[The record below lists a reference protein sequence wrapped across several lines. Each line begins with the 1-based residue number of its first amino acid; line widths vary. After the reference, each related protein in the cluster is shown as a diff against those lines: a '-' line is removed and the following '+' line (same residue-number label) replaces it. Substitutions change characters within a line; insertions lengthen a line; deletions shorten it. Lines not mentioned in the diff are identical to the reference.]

1 MKREAKMKTDVAV
14 IGGGP
19 AGLAAALAA
28 AEYAD
33 VTIIERDSELGG
45 ILQQC
50 IHNGF
55 GNFIFKK
62 MMTGPEYAHH
72 FIDKVRKAGIDV
84 MLNSSV
90 IEIEGKSKKI
100 VVASP
105 SVMEE
110 IGAKAIVLAMG
121 CRERSRAQILI
132 PGTRPAGV
140 YTAGTAQRLIN
151 IDGVMPGS
159 RVVILG
165 SGDVGLIMARRLT
178 LEGAEVEGVYEIMPE
193 PGGLTRN
200 IAQCLDDY
208 GIPLHLSHTVTDI
221 KGKERVEG
229 VTVSK
234 VDGNMHPIGGTERF
248 VPCDTLILAVGLIP
262 ENELSKQ
269 AGIAMD
275 GRTGGAYVDEHM
287 ETSVPGIFA
296 CGNVVHVH
304 DLVDDVTVASE
315 IAGEYAGR
323 YAMRQGN
330 ETRQGLSGGRE
341 RTEVVAGDNVRYVVP
356 QFFSGSD
363 ADSADSGRENIT
375 FYFRVKKEA
384 RNVTVI
390 MSAGGKSIFER
401 KEAVVKPPE
410 MVKMDVPSSLL
421 EGAKGLRVD
430 VKEEEDG

>member
-1 MKREAKMKTDVAV
+1 MKTDVAV

-363 ADSADSGRENIT
+363 ARFADSGRENIT